1 MLTEP
6 EFYSLTQIC
15 LSLRESDKTE
25 IYNVRPHDSPLQL
38 AMESLHAVR
47 NMGRGR
53 VAWANGRPVAFMA
66 FTENWPGHWDV
77 WMFGTDDFRSG
88 AIELVRWARKEANDI
103 LTLHTLHVKVYR
115 GADAGDE
122 EYVGTYDGES
132 AAKAAAA
139 DHEQK
144 LRADDPDIR
153 KVEPVI
159 RSGRRLQCDCRI
171 GHDDAHKL
179 IRAMGG
185 VAEGE
190 PMQDYGKD
198 GSAYQRY
205 VWLRKRDSAVLKPHY
220 TRAA

>member
-6 EFYSLTQIC
+6 DLLSIEYIC
-15 LSLRESDKTE
+15 LNLRKSDKTE
-25 IYNVRPHDSPLQL
+25 IFSVRPHDSPLQL
-38 AMESLHAVR
+38 AWESAQAVR

-53 VAWANGRPVAFMA
+53 VGWHSGKPAAFIA
-66 FTENWPGHWDV
+66 FTENWPGHWDI
-77 WMFGTDDFRSG
+77 WMFGTDAFKG
-88 AIELVRWARKEANDI
+88 CAIELVRWARKEANDI
-103 LTLHTLHVKVYR
+103 LTIC
-115 GADAGDE
+115 E
-122 EYVGTYDGES
+122 
-132 AAKAAAA
+132 
-139 DHEQK
+139 
-144 LRADDPDIR
+144 
-153 KVEPVI
+153 
-159 RSGRRLQCDCRI
+159 GRRLQCDCRI
-171 GHDDAHKL
+171 GHEDAHKL